1 MEESDWTVLINKIE
15 DRECTPF
22 LGAGINYGVLPLGG
36 ELAREWAAGNQY
48 PLKDCDDLARVA
60 QYVAVKYRDA
70 KFPKGQL
77 LKRLRATPVP
87 SFASGDERLD
97 GIAAIAELP
106 FPVYLTTNYDG
117 LLTEA
122 LKFQGKAPRR
132 ELCRW
137 NSQIRKHPSVFDGR
151 EGFTPSAANPVV
163 FHLHGHDEVVE
174 SLVLTEDDYLDFL
187 VNASRSMQKLIPP
200 RIQEAISDSLLF
212 IGYRLKDINFRVL
225 FRGLVQSMEVGQR
238 SLSVAVQISPPDDHV
253 GDPSAATEYLTR
265 YFGNQNIQIY
275 WGTAQSFTKELRDR
289 WRAAHGRAADA
300 VGV

>member
-15 DRECTPF
+15 DGECTPF
-22 LGAGINYGVLPLGG
+22 LGAGINYGILPLGG
-36 ELAREWAAGNQY
+36 ELAREWAAENHY

-70 KFPKGQL
+70 RFPKSQI
-77 LKRLRATPVP
+77 LKRFRSVQVP
-87 SFASGDERLD
+87 SFASNDERLE
-97 GIAAIAELP
+97 GIKAIAELP
-106 FPVYLTTNYDG
+106 FPVYLTTNYDS
-117 LLTEA
+117 LLMNA
-122 LKFQGKAPRR
+122 LKFHDKAPKR

-137 NSQIRKHPSVFDGR
+137 NSQIKKQPSVFDGR
-151 EGFTPSAANPVV
+151 EGFAPNAANPVV
-163 FHLHGHDEVVE
+163 FHLHGHEEVVE

-187 VNASRSMQKLIPP
+187 VNASRNMQKLVPP

-253 GDPSAATEYLTR
+253 GDPNAAVDYMTR

-275 WGTAQSFTKELRDR
+275 WGTAQSFARELRDR
-289 WRAAHGRAADA
+289 WRTFHGRGASA
-300 VGV
+300 VV

>member
-1 MEESDWTVLINKIE
+1 MEESDWTVLINKIA
-15 DRECTPF
+15 DGECTPF

-36 ELAREWAAGNQY
+36 ELAKEWAAENHY

-77 LKRLRATPVP
+77 LKRFRSIDVP
-87 SFASGDERLD
+87 SFASPDERLA
-97 GIAAIAELP
+97 GIKAIAELP
-106 FPVYLTTNYDG
+106 FPVYLTTNYDS
-117 LLTEA
+117 LLIGA
-122 LKFQGKAPRR
+122 LKFQGKVPKR

-137 NSQIRKHPSVFDGR
+137 NSQIRKQ
-151 EGFTPSAANPVV
+151 PSAFDARDGFAPSPANPVV

-187 VNASRSMQKLIPP
+187 VNASRNMQKLIPP
-200 RIQEAISDSLLF
+200 RIQEAMSDSLLF
-212 IGYRLKDINFRVL
+212 VGYRLKDINFRVL

-238 SLSVAVQISPPDDHV
+238 SLSVAVQIAPPDDHS
-253 GDPSAATEYLTR
+253 GDPRAATEYLTR

-275 WGTAQSFTKELRDR
+275 WGTAQSFATELRDR
-289 WRAAHGRAADA
+289 WRAFHGSAVAAA
-300 VGV
+300 V